1 MMDRISNCE
10 ALDKRNEID
19 LFWVVD
25 LVVIGGWSKR
35 SWSKRGEEAE
45 TVAKSGRF
53 YCAFVASSSNADAV
67 DSNDVRCLKHI
78 VSRASTFKD
87 NHPITK
93 EDPKR
98 LVRVFCRNNQKD
110 SRDKIRKRS
119 DQSKFFD
126 VCYRNRSF
134 STEEG
139 SDQDSLSAI
148 FNPKEK

>member
-1 MMDRISNCE
+1 MWLAYETQNADPTH
-10 ALDKRNEID
+10 ALVN
-19 LFWVVD
+19 
-25 LVVIGGWSKR
+25 
-35 SWSKRGEEAE
+35 
-45 TVAKSGRF
+45 
-53 YCAFVASSSNADAV
+53 VASGSSAEAV
-67 DSNDVRCLKHI
+67 DSNDIRCLKHI

-98 LVRVFCRNNQKD
+98 LERVFCRNNQKD
-110 SRDKIRKRS
+110 SRERFRKRS

-126 VCYRNRSF
+126 VCYRRSPDRNF

-148 FNPKEK
+148 FNPKAK